1 MPQTSSRLSSSHN
14 SRFAK
19 KGKEMAFR
27 EASEQGTTPRDKVR
41 YVDAAGEAALQNNPT
56 EGARFARITM
66 PGPIQQVEVPANW
79 KKLDGPRVRF
89 PDGYSA
95 CFSNPSS
102 PDVGIGFN
110 SSGDPEKRG
119 TGSLTS
125 LLSESPAQT
134 IYSSSWEQQSGH
146 AADGVRE
153 AKGIALSLRQV
164 LGSSML
170 GSNQLTDGA
179 AAAAHLDR
187 LETKLVNGKPV
198 LSAEGY
204 YIEPDTK
211 LPSSYFSIDIIPYKT
226 PNGIEVHTISLV
238 ARTQAALNANKPMY
252 AHALN
257 SVKWSDA
264 LNFGSVM

>member
-1 MPQTSSRLSSSHN
+1 MAQTSSRFSSSHN
-14 SRFAK
+14 PWFAE
-19 KGKEMAFR
+19 KGKDMAFR
-27 EASEQGTTPRDKVR
+27 EASEQVTTPRDKVH
-41 YVDAAGEAALQNNPT
+41 YVDAAGEAALQHNPT
-56 EGARFARITM
+56 EGVRFTRITM
-66 PGPIQQVEVPANW
+66 PGPVQQVEVPANW

-89 PDGYSA
+89 PDGYSS

-119 TGSLTS
+119 TGNLTS

-146 AADGVRE
+146 DPDGARE
-153 AKGIALSLRQV
+153 AKAKGIALNLRQV

-179 AAAAHLDR
+179 AAAAAHLDR
-187 LETKLVNGKPV
+187 LETKIVNGKPV

-204 YIEPDTK
+204 YMEPDTK
-211 LPSSYFSIDIIPYKT
+211 LPSSYFSIDIIPFKT
-226 PNGIEVHTISLV
+226 PDGIEVHTISLV
-238 ARTQAALNANKPMY
+238 AQTQAALNANKPMY
-252 AHALN
+252 AHVLN
-257 SVKWSDA
+257 SVKWNDA
-264 LNFGSVM
+264 IR